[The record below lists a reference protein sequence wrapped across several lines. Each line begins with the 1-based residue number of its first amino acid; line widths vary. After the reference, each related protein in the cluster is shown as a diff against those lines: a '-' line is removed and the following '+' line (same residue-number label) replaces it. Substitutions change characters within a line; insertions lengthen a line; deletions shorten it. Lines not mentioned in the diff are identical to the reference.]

1 MNIKLSNGTVL
12 SPILATGETR
22 YVQGANRDTL
32 NFIFPAT
39 EGLEALDAAFSAEN
53 CESITV
59 LEAVEVPDGTTTEQS
74 YLHKGYTIRAGLKKE
89 AVEVT
94 PATEEAEAVY
104 EDRITVSMSQRTYTE
119 SQLASLTDT
128 VDVLVMDALMQ

>member
-39 EGLEALDAAFSAEN
+39 EGMEALDAAFSAEN

-119 SQLASLTDT
+119 SQLASLIDT

>member
-39 EGLEALDAAFSAEN
+39 EGMEALGAAFSAES

-59 LEAVEVPDGTTTEQS
+59 LEAVEVLDGTTTEQS

>member
-1 MNIKLSNGTVL
+1 MKIKLSNGTVL

-39 EGLEALDAAFSAEN
+39 EGMEALDAAFSTEN

-59 LEAVEVPDGTTTEQS
+59 LEAVEDPDGTTTEQS

-89 AVEVT
+89 AVEVI
-94 PATEEAEAVY
+94 Y

-119 SQLASLTDT
+119 SQLASLIDT

>member
-39 EGLEALDAAFSAEN
+39 EGMEALDAAFSAEN

-74 YLHKGYTIRAGLKKE
+74 YLHKGYTTRAGLTKE

>member
-39 EGLEALDAAFSAEN
+39 EGMEALDAAFSAEN

-104 EDRITVSMSQRTYTE
+104 KDRITVSMSQRTYTE

>member
-1 MNIKLSNGTVL
+1 MKIKLSNGTVL

-39 EGLEALDAAFSAEN
+39 EGMEALDAAFSAEN

-59 LEAVEVPDGTTTEQS
+59 LEAVEVLDGTTTEQS